1 MKTARRIAAMEAVTA
16 ISGVVT
22 LALAVATGS
31 VPGMI
36 AAGALIFAAA
46 LLPVAV
52 GVVNAVLE
60 ARREDQASSAS
71 EAPGRDV
78 QPDVRECLDEIKAF
92 YARPGHEPESGGGR
106 FRELVSAEDEPGWHR
121 GY

>member
-1 MKTARRIAAMEAVTA
+1 MKTARRIAEMKALTTICFVATAVM
-16 ISGVVT
+16 
-22 LALAVATGS
+22 AVATGS
-31 VPGMI
+31 VPWMI
-36 AAGALIFAAA
+36 ASVAAIFGAA

-71 EAPGRDV
+71 EAPGREV
-78 QPDVRECLDEIKAF
+78 QPDVEECLDEIKAF

-106 FRELVSAEDEPGWHR
+106 FRELVSAEDGPGWSRLH
-121 GY
+121 